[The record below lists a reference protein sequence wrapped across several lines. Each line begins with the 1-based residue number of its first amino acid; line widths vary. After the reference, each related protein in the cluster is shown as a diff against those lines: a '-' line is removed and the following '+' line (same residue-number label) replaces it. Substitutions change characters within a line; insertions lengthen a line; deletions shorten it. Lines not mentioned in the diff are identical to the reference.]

1 VANPNSAGSGSYQ
14 DFYYGK
20 VFIGTGYNGSIVAQF
35 INYHQESPMP
45 RGLYGSGGG
54 DLTVTAVML
63 VSGSEVT
70 EVANGTSYTIR
81 IKIAG
86 YQVAGAGTV
95 VRLQRIM

>member
-1 VANPNSAGSGSYQ
+1 MANPNSAGSGAYA

-20 VFIGTGYNGSIVAQF
+20 VFIGTGYNGSAVVDV
-35 INYHQESPMP
+35 INYHQESPLP

-63 VSGSEVT
+63 VGGSEVT
-70 EVANGTSYTIR
+70 EVAVNTSYTIR

-86 YQVAGAGTV
+86 YTVAGSNTT